1 MADPNV
7 KKDSTDHAPDPVVE
21 DIDHASDPVV
31 QDAEVDQE
39 TSTVAKLTVEATK
52 DECPTNGSEVAVV

>member
-7 KKDSTDHAPDPVVE
+7 KKNSTDHAPDPVVE

-39 TSTVAKLTVEATK
+39 TSTVAKLTVE
-52 DECPTNGSEVAVV
+52 V